1 MLCFLLFF
9 AFVQSI
15 AQDNFKVFVPEF
27 IPSNGNFEVSII
39 TSKKFSQADR
49 LHIYFLPDFLL
60 NINKVELWSHDN
72 KMQIPVKNE
81 FIAEYSENY
90 QMLSIEFSD
99 TSLFTDET
107 YFQLVLYLKSTGT
120 NSNAIKFYGEFLN
133 EEKILGYLI
142 SSDGKIISNTP
153 NHYNLSFNYYE
164 KYLIAENAVTL
175 SNNSYLNVPLVYN
188 FDEVLAV
195 EFWMKAKSF
204 HSNFLNII
212 NWETNRV
219 EYYVSVNEN
228 QMLVIN
234 SKDNDLLQVKPFF
247 ISQNIWYH
255 FNINFDRRNYELSF
269 LCNDEVLA
277 RIKMKNY
284 LEFDNLVLHFQND
297 LPSGEFSL
305 DQLRLINLNDSFNSI
320 SRNRNYP
327 DYSDDSSNVIF
338 QMNFNETELSNLLN
352 KKSISYERIKIV
364 NSDAPLFPRAPEI
377 SFKLMS
383 NFYEIEWKGGS
394 YKDVD
399 HYILER
405 AIGSG
410 DFVEAG
416 KLSANDDEEKTYS
429 MLSEKNEQSEIVY
442 FRIKQVNKDGSEV
455 YSDVIKVG
463 QGVIEDLIV
472 GQNFPNPFNPTTL
485 IDFELLV
492 DSDVEIK
499 VYDLAGKE
507 VALLHSG
514 FLASG
519 VYKFKFDA
527 TGLPSGIYLYQITTP
542 LSSQTKKMILAK

>member
-1 MLCFLLFF
+1 
-9 AFVQSI
+9 
-15 AQDNFKVFVPEF
+15 
-27 IPSNGNFEVSII
+27 
-39 TSKKFSQADR
+39 
-49 LHIYFLPDFLL
+49 
-60 NINKVELWSHDN
+60 
-72 KMQIPVKNE
+72 
-81 FIAEYSENY
+81 
-90 QMLSIEFSD
+90 
-99 TSLFTDET
+99 
-107 YFQLVLYLKSTGT
+107 
-120 NSNAIKFYGEFLN
+120 
-133 EEKILGYLI
+133 
-142 SSDGKIISNTP
+142 
-153 NHYNLSFNYYE
+153 
-164 KYLIAENAVTL
+164 
-175 SNNSYLNVPLVYN
+175 
-188 FDEVLAV
+188 
-195 EFWMKAKSF
+195 
-204 HSNFLNII
+204 
-212 NWETNRV
+212 
-219 EYYVSVNEN
+219 
-228 QMLVIN
+228 
-234 SKDNDLLQVKPFF
+234 
-247 ISQNIWYH
+247 
-255 FNINFDRRNYELSF
+255 
-269 LCNDEVLA
+269 
-277 RIKMKNY
+277 
-284 LEFDNLVLHFQND
+284 
-297 LPSGEFSL
+297 
-305 DQLRLINLNDSFNSI
+305 
-320 SRNRNYP
+320 
-327 DYSDDSSNVIF
+327 
-338 QMNFNETELSNLLN
+338 MNFNETELSNLLN
-352 KKSISYERIKIV
+352 KKSISYERIKLV